1 MVRERERRSERSSR
15 GVSVAGD
22 PDNGAVPRRGLV
34 DQQSRAGR
42 RRVGWLHGSTD
53 GTVKKTPGR
62 IGEGQKKKKRRIIAV
77 FWLSDLFDTD
87 GWQNCYSLPMA

>member
-42 RRVGWLHGSTD
+42 RRVGWLHGGTD
-53 GTVKKTPGR
+53 GTVKKNA
-62 IGEGQKKKKRRIIAV
+62 GEDRRRTKKKEEEENHRGFLAV
-77 FWLSDLFDTD
+77 RSF
-87 GWQNCYSLPMA
+87 